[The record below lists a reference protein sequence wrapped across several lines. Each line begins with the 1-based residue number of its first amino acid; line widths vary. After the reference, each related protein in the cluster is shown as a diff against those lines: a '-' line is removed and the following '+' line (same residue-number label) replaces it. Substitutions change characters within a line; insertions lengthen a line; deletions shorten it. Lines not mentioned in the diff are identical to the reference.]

1 MLTITRIIHE
11 YRKYET
17 TGGICWPWDSNNL
30 EPYTEPEESQ
40 KNNSSPEELA
50 IISERHSDEPEQ
62 IQTVWLG
69 YVLGNI
75 KGLFIAV
82 GKDGVDGC
90 YYEATYRSETDDV
103 WIDVYEKKAQIKL

>member
-1 MLTITRIIHE
+1 M
-11 YRKYET
+11 
-17 TGGICWPWDSNNL
+17 N
-30 EPYTEPEESQ
+30 Q
-40 KNNSSPEELA
+40 KNKKTMETKDYKAPTRRMTTAEFQRKVELA